1 MHKKILNISFLL
13 SFLFLIFLV
22 TKHYFSQ
29 ENVILTNKSRSTYSI
44 MLNEENINLPL
55 LKSDTNNIITYRDDI
70 ENFSKERKKWF
81 WENLFNNFNE

>member
-29 ENVILTNKSRSTYSI
+29 ENVILTNKSRSSYSI

>member
-29 ENVILTNKSRSTYSI
+29 ENVILTNKSRSSYSI

-70 ENFSKERKKWF
+70 ENFSKERKKW
-81 WENLFNNFNE
+81 ENI

>member
-1 MHKKILNISFLL
+1 MHKKNLNISFLL

-29 ENVILTNKSRSTYSI
+29 ENVILTNKSRSSYSI